1 MSGGHGPT
9 GTSEAKVTGA
19 SGTRATAGPSA
30 VRVDVWLWSVRL
42 FPTRS
47 AATAACRGGH
57 VRRSGE
63 LVKASQRISV
73 GDELRVRRPGRER
86 IVVVTRLLEKRVGAP
101 VAREAYEDHSPEPA
115 PQLLAAPPRRDRGA
129 GRPTKK
135 ERREI
140 DRLRGRGLGPVEGL
154 EEDAGPDLPGLR
166 PGRAARDD

>member
-1 MSGGHGPT
+1 MSGGQGPT
-9 GTSEAKVTGA
+9 GAPGATGP
-19 SGTRATAGPSA
+19 TA

-57 VRRSGE
+57 VRRDGD

-86 IVVVTRLLEKRVGAP
+86 IIVVTRLLEKRVGAP

-135 ERREI
+135 DRREME
-140 DRLRGRGLGPVEGL
+140 RLRGRGVDPVDALGESSV
-154 EEDAGPDLPGLR
+154 DLR
-166 PGRAARDD
+166 PGRAARGD

>member
-1 MSGGHGPT
+1 MSGGQGPNGASGPT
-9 GTSEAKVTGA
+9 GPT
-19 SGTRATAGPSA
+19 A

-57 VRRSGE
+57 VRRDGD

-135 ERREI
+135 DRREM
-140 DRLRGRGLGPVEGL
+140 DRLRGRGMASAEALGETS
-154 EEDAGPDLPGLR
+154 DDLR

>member
-1 MSGGHGPT
+1 MTSGHGPT
-9 GTSEAKVTGA
+9 STARTGRTEAP
-19 SGTRATAGPSA
+19 GPSA

-57 VRRSGE
+57 VRRDGD

-101 VAREAYEDHSPEPA
+101 VAREAYADHSPEPA

-135 ERREI
+135 ERREM
-140 DRLRGRGLGPVEGL
+140 DRLRGRGDALA
-154 EEDAGPDLPGLR
+154 EEPDEIAAGLR

>member
-1 MSGGHGPT
+1 MSGGQGPHGASGPT
-9 GTSEAKVTGA
+9 GPTGP
-19 SGTRATAGPSA
+19 TA
-30 VRVDVWLWSVRL
+30 VRADVWLWSARL

-57 VRRSGE
+57 VRRDGD

-135 ERREI
+135 DRREM
-140 DRLRGRGLGPVEGL
+140 DRLRGRGMAPAEALGET
-154 EEDAGPDLPGLR
+154 PDDLR
-166 PGRAARDD
+166 PGREARGG